1 MRDSCR
7 FLLNKNIASDVGNKK
22 YNAYICTQIY
32 NKIKNFSMNHYETVF
47 ILNPVLSET
56 QVKETVAKFE
66 EFLASRGAQMV
77 SKEDWGLKK
86 LAYEIQHKKS
96 GFYHL
101 FEYKVEGSAIKE
113 LETEFRRDERVMRFL
128 TVALDKHAIAW
139 AERRREKLKTKKA

>member
-1 MRDSCR
+1 MHP
-7 FLLNKNIASDVGNKK
+7 
-22 YNAYICTQIY
+22 IY
-32 NKIKNFSMNHYETVF
+32 NKLNIVIMNHYETVF

-66 EFLASRGAQMV
+66 EFLVSKGAKMI

-101 FEYKVEGSAIKE
+101 FEFQVAGDVISS

-128 TVALDKHAIAW
+128 TVALDKHAVAW

>member
-1 MRDSCR
+1 
-7 FLLNKNIASDVGNKK
+7 
-22 YNAYICTQIY
+22 
-32 NKIKNFSMNHYETVF
+32 MNHYETVF

-56 QVKETVAKFE
+56 QVKETVQKFE
-66 EFLASRGAQMV
+66 EFLASKGAKMI

-86 LAYEIQHKKS
+86 LAYEIQNKKS

-101 FEYKVEGSAIKE
+101 FEYTVPGDAIIG

-128 TVALDKHAIAW
+128 TVTLDKHAVAW

>member
-1 MRDSCR
+1 MIIY
-7 FLLNKNIASDVGNKK
+7 LHP
-22 YNAYICTQIY
+22 IY
-32 NKIKNFSMNHYETVF
+32 NKLNIVIMNHYETVF

-56 QVKETVAKFE
+56 QVKETVQKFE
-66 EFLASRGAQMV
+66 DFLASKGAKMI

-86 LAYEIQHKKS
+86 LAYEIQNKKS

-101 FEYKVEGSAIKE
+101 FEYTVPGDAIIG

-128 TVALDKHAIAW
+128 TVALDKHAISW